1 MEIARTFSG
10 DVPVASRA
18 SGRITRALLA
28 CGVAGGP
35 FFYVLA
41 IGQILT
47 RPGFDIRRHAIS
59 LLSLGDLGWIQNI
72 NFVVTG
78 ALSIACAMGFRRA
91 LGGSRGGT
99 WGPIL
104 IGTFGTG
111 TLLAG
116 VFHAD
121 PGLGFPPGAAAGMP
135 TTVSWHA
142 ALHEVSFMVAMVAMI
157 AASFVFSRRL
167 ASLGRR
173 GWTVYCA
180 ASGIV
185 CPLLVVAGMST
196 PNWVGVLIACAAG
209 VMFGFVTVLAARL
222 LREVQ

>member
-1 MEIARTFSG
+1 MEITRTFSR
-10 DVPVASRA
+10 DTPAASRA

-72 NFVVTG
+72 NFAVTG
-78 ALSIACAMGFRRA
+78 ALTIACAMGVRRA
-91 LGGSRGGT
+91 LGGGRGGT
-99 WGPIL
+99 WGPVL
-104 IGTFGTG
+104 IGIFGAG

-116 VFHAD
+116 FFHAD
-121 PGLGFPPGAAAGMP
+121 PGLGFPPGAPAGIPASM
-135 TTVSWHA
+135 SWHA
-142 ALHEVSFMVAMVAMI
+142 ALHEFSFITAMFAMI
-157 AASFVFSRRL
+157 AASFVLSRRF
-167 ASLGRR
+167 ASQGRR
-173 GWTVYCA
+173 GWAAYCA

-196 PNWVGVLIACAAG
+196 PNWVGVIIACAAG
-209 VMFGFVTVLAARL
+209 VMFGFLTVLAARL
-222 LREVQ
+222 LLEVQ